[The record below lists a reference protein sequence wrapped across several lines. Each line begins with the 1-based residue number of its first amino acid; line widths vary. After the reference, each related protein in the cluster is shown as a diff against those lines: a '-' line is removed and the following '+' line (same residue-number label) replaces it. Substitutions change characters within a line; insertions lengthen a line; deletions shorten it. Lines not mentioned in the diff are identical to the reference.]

1 MDNKKNSDKQQLRD
15 RAEKYAKQVDKCNIA
30 QMSTDDIAL
39 LLYELQ
45 THQIE
50 LEMQNEDLRTTQ
62 VELVEMRDQYA
73 ELYDFAPIGYI
84 TLSKKGLIL
93 QSNLT
98 FSEMLGL
105 PRSELANHRLS
116 EFIVKEDQDIYYTN
130 LKMAIDAPGKHNFEL
145 RLRAQTNS
153 FLWVKLDFICIENP
167 NGACDRIRLVISDIS
182 HRKQAEAEQAHL
194 QLELQQAQK
203 MEAIGILAGGIAHDF
218 NNILAI
224 IMGYSELALAHSASK
239 GDAKQAKHLKKIL
252 MASGRAKDLVAK
264 IKTFSR
270 NKAIFEKPLLLQS
283 ILKEDIQML
292 GSILPSS
299 IEINFE
305 IDENAPAIQMDP
317 VQLNQ
322 ILMNLCI
329 NARDAMNGKGNIDI
343 RLSSSREVN
352 EECILCIKQIEGDW
366 VELSIT
372 DTGSGIKPDILNRIF
387 DPFYTTKEVGKG
399 TGMGLSVIRGIMLSH
414 GGHIIVETEI
424 GKGST
429 FRLLFPPV
437 VENGDKTDDIDE
449 LKEKLPNGYGE
460 RILVLD
466 DEQILGSCLGD
477 ILESH
482 GYMATVMSDSQEAM
496 ERFKHNP
503 DEFALII
510 TDQTM
515 PGITGV
521 ELVKTAR
528 EISPDMPI
536 ILNTGF
542 SDAINPETAAKLG
555 ISYLEKPVSAK
566 SLLQTIDELLI
577 TTRQSTK

>member
-1 MDNKKNSDKQQLRD
+1 
-15 RAEKYAKQVDKCNIA
+15 V
-30 QMSTDDIAL
+30 
-39 LLYELQ
+39 
-45 THQIE
+45 
-50 LEMQNEDLRTTQ
+50 
-62 VELVEMRDQYA
+62 
-73 ELYDFAPIGYI
+73 
-84 TLSKKGLIL
+84 
-93 QSNLT
+93 
-98 FSEMLGL
+98 
-105 PRSELANHRLS
+105 
-116 EFIVKEDQDIYYTN
+116 
-130 LKMAIDAPGKHNFEL
+130 
-145 RLRAQTNS
+145 
-153 FLWVKLDFICIENP
+153 
-167 NGACDRIRLVISDIS
+167 
-182 HRKQAEAEQAHL
+182 
-194 QLELQQAQK
+194 
-203 MEAIGILAGGIAHDF
+203 
-218 NNILAI
+218 
-224 IMGYSELALAHSASK
+224 LALAHSASK

-329 NARDAMNGKGNIDI
+329 NARDAMNDKGNIDI

-352 EECILCIKQIEGDW
+352 GECTLCIKQIEGDW